1 MEFVFL
7 IIGLILGFAIAWL
20 MAPKRFDKKQNIKE
34 FETRITELET
44 DIKIGEEKLASSTK
58 AATEQQEQLQKLID
72 EHKTELINERNN
84 VVRLNSALATKNAE
98 FTALDDKLKTQ
109 TQEIEEL
116 HKKFNDQFA
125 NLAQRILEE
134 KSEKFTQQNKEN
146 IDAILKPLHER
157 LFDFGKKVEDSYEK
171 TAKDSTTLQT
181 EIKRLYELNSKI
193 SEDANNLTKALKGD
207 VKKQGNWG
215 EMILEKILERSGL
228 RKDVEYKTQDS
239 FRDEENHL
247 YKPDVVIYLPENKN
261 IIIDAK
267 VSLTAYDQ
275 MINADTKEEQDLY
288 AKQHFQSFKKHV
300 DELGNKEY
308 HKLPGVNAPEYVL
321 MFVPIEASFGVAINQ
336 DANLFNYAWDKRI
349 VIVSPSTL
357 IATLMTISSIWRQEN
372 QTKNA
377 IEIARQSGDLY
388 DKFVAL
394 MEDLKKVGDKL
405 NQTSTEYNKAMNKL
419 SEGKGN
425 LINRVQTIKK
435 LGAKASKS
443 IDQNLLDA
451 AAEEE

>member
-1 MEFVFL
+1 MELVFL
-7 IIGLILGFAIAWL
+7 FIGLTIGFIVAWL
-20 MAPKRFDKKQNIKE
+20 MAPKRFDKTQIVKE
-34 FETRITELET
+34 LETRITELET
-44 DIKIGEEKLASSTK
+44 DIKISEEKLSNSSKSAS
-58 AATEQQEQLQKLID
+58 EQQEQLQKLIN
-72 EHKTELINERNN
+72 EQKLELLNERNN

-116 HKKFNDQFA
+116 YKKFNDQFT

-146 IDAILKPLHER
+146 IDAILKPLNDK

-171 TAKDSTTLQT
+171 TTKDSTRLQT
-181 EIKRLYELNSKI
+181 EIQRLYELNSKI

-239 FRDEENHL
+239 FRDEENRL

-275 MINADTKEEQDLY
+275 MVNAETKEEQEQF
-288 AKQHFQSFKKHV
+288 AKQHLQSFRKHI
-300 DELGNKEY
+300 DELANKEY
-308 HKLPGVNAPEYVL
+308 HKLPDVNAPEYVL

-336 DANLFNYAWDKRI
+336 DAELFNYAWDKRI

-377 IEIARQSGDLY
+377 IEIAKQSGDLY
-388 DKFVAL
+388 DKFVSL
-394 MEDLKKVGDKL
+394 MDDLKKVGDRL
-405 NQTSTEYNKAMNKL
+405 RQTTADYDKAMNKL
-419 SEGKGN
+419 SEGRGN

-443 IDQNLLDA
+443 IDQNILDLA
-451 AAEEE
+451 TEEE